1 MNTTYAS
8 KINPKFDNA
17 GVKDVTPDFSV
28 AQKGLDYLIKEN
40 QNELNT
46 LKNIAQDQAQIEFN
60 RGAAELVDKFGTDFK
75 GLDKAM
81 LKLEYD
87 LYNREKPTHP
97 EMAED
102 LLRQN
107 DAVRLRA
114 VERAKK
120 TYKDKNN
127 QKVRGTSRLMVD
139 GLEAAAASDFLIYL
153 GEISTKSPE
162 ERKPENIEPFL
173 KDLQEHNAIL
183 ERRDMDGNP
192 IFTDTEVAS
201 RKGMKGIR
209 MNAASDYIQGMT
221 LEQLENWYNTTF
233 QSEQFRKDTGFS
245 AEDMKKLKTEATSRI
260 AELKKDT
267 EHKIKVRAVQETADL
282 INNGGDMMTIDRLKK
297 EGQVPEKLI
306 DETVK
311 TSNKIIEENWYDP
324 KKTSDPTGL
333 LKLYSKLDSFTG
345 DTKENP
351 DADIEKLETF
361 VDIMNDVNSNKKEL
375 NLDTEKYREYM
386 NHIKKSIV
394 DKDFSN
400 AVQNLD
406 VAGWSRKVLEE
417 NEKLGI
423 VLPALAERKKDEL
436 SKYESQGVLTPEE
449 EKLQKTIVKPD
460 FFGKRRAQREA
471 VLYADQHLPIVMSYL
486 DDGMYDA
493 AKNEMDKMRYNVR
506 KIQNSYWLPP
516 EEMDRLEEELKAGK
530 KPLYYHNGA
539 TLEYNGASGD
549 TALFKLKME

>member
-8 KINPKFDNA
+8 KVNPQFQNA
-17 GVKDVTPDFSV
+17 GTKDVAPDLSLV
-28 AQKGLDYLIKEN
+28 KSGMDSLIKEN
-40 QNELNT
+40 ENELKA
-46 LKNIAQDQAQIEFN
+46 LESIAQDQAQIDFN
-60 RGAAELVDKFGTDFK
+60 RGAAKLVDKYGTDFK
-75 GLDKAM
+75 GLDKAL
-81 LKLEYD
+81 LKLEND
-87 LYNREKPTHP
+87 LYGTMKPTHP
-97 EMAED
+97 AMAEN
-102 LLRQN
+102 LLRQY

-394 DKDFSN
+394 DKDFAN